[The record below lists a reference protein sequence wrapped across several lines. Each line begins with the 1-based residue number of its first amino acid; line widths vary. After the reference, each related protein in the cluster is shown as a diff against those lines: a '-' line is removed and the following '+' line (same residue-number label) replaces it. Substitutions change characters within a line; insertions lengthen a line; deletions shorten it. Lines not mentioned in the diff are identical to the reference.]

1 MPLSWNEIKTR
12 AIAFMKEWAV
22 ESREQAESKTFW
34 NDFFNIFGISRRR
47 VATFE
52 QPVKK
57 LNQHTGFIDLLW
69 KGVLLI
75 EHKSRGE
82 NLDHAAQQAKDYC
95 TGLKEEELPKYLL
108 LSDFQ
113 RFCLYDWIAIPIT
126 NLNYPICCNIFIYLV
141 LSQDIKN
148 GCILKKTRS
157 ISKRLN

>member
-12 AIAFMKEWAV
+12 AIAFMKEWAD

-34 NDFFNIFGISRRR
+34 NEFFNIFGISRRR

-82 NLDHAAQQAKDYC
+82 NLDHATQQAKDYFA
-95 TGLKEEELPKYLL
+95 GLQGEQFLT
-108 LSDFQ
+108 S
-113 RFCLYDWIAIPIT
+113 RI
-126 NLNYPICCNIFIYLV
+126 
-141 LSQDIKN
+141 
-148 GCILKKTRS
+148 
-157 ISKRLN
+157 

>member
-1 MPLSWNEIKTR
+1 MPLSWDEIKTR
-12 AIAFMKEWAV
+12 AIAFMKEWAD

-34 NDFFNIFGISRRR
+34 NEFFNIFGISRRR

-82 NLDHAAQQAKDYC
+82 NLDHATQQAKDYFA
-95 TGLKEEELPKYLL
+95 GLQGEE
-108 LSDFQ
+108 F
-113 RFCLYDWIAIPIT
+113 
-126 NLNYPICCNIFIYLV
+126 
-141 LSQDIKN
+141 
-148 GCILKKTRS
+148 LKSR
-157 ISKRLN
+157 I